1 MDWVGG
7 IDGWWVDEWVIGG
20 FVRMDYCIVENGEY

>member
-7 IDGWWVDEWVIGG
+7 RDGWVDEWVIGG